1 MVRDQ
6 ELGLVQDRQLL
17 LTLVAFDDH
26 LGAGWDGG
34 RVSPSWGLG
43 RAAMGG
49 GGGTH
54 RDFAGVLLADLL
66 HLFTAVGYGQRA
78 GMRPGRGSAPR
89 VPEGRPRP
97 RPALPRLLDAPAPGG
112 LRAPRPGHNTE
123 MGGRGPGPG
132 PSGLPSLGVQP
143 EPDVTELTSPAAVGS
158 VGQHPQ
164 PPRRYPAL
172 ADRPLGLTKASP
184 LLEGPV

>member
-17 LTLVAFDDH
+17 LTLVALDDH
-26 LGAGWDGG
+26 LGAGWDGR

-43 RAAMGG
+43 RAGMGG

-97 RPALPRLLDAPAPGG
+97 RPASLTLPPPGAFVPHGPGTTQTWEAEAPAQA
-112 LRAPRPGHNTE
+112 RAGFPAWG
-123 MGGRGPGPG
+123 
-132 PSGLPSLGVQP
+132 SSPSL
-143 EPDVTELTSPAAVGS
+143 TSRS
-158 VGQHPQ
+158 
-164 PPRRYPAL
+164 
-172 ADRPLGLTKASP
+172 
-184 LLEGPV
+184 